1 MRHFRSW
8 MGLMLIFVW
17 GSLAGQAQEKVLR
30 GFVKDDHSDE
40 PIPFASIGFSGS
52 KVGRLSDSSGKFVF
66 HFSKWPSDT
75 LLVTYAGFEEMRI
88 ALDTA
93 RPIIE
98 LVIKL
103 QRKRQVE
110 GVLVKSKLG
119 RGILLWRKIVKN
131 KVRNDRRQFDRFG
144 YELYNK
150 MEIDLNNVNAEKMQK
165 GILPPKPFK
174 FILNNIDTLS
184 EEKPI
189 LPIYLIETLSDYYV
203 QQNPH
208 KTREIVKASKSIGL
222 KNESVTKFLGG
233 TYQNIN
239 VYKNFI
245 PVFDKDFVSPISD
258 DGDLYYNYR
267 VPDTQYIGGKRIFHL
282 VFQPKRKGTNTFH
295 GDAWIVDSSFAVQKM
310 NLQVS
315 DGSNV
320 NFIEKLSLVQEYQ
333 LVKDSIWFLAKDKF
347 IANIRLTG
355 PNNLSLIG
363 RKTTTYDKIR
373 IKEDG
378 PPLSMDED
386 FVNDKRVEIIQLS
399 DSAMDRT
406 SSYWN
411 KNRHEDLSANEHN
424 FYRMADTLLKMPAF
438 EKYSEWLKFIGTG
451 YRLVGNYEIGP
462 WMNWISGNIYEGL
475 RLRFDLGTNYRFNK
489 NVYLSSYLAY
499 GTKDQKVKGKL
510 EALFMLGKD
519 PRSSIRLLYKKDM
532 DYGQTYFDEI
542 GYDNLFALT
551 SRKTAV
557 PIKLIRIEQQKV
569 EYFKEWRT
577 GLSLTTSLHRKIYDP
592 IQNLPLKNDFSVA
605 DNAGNFNDF
614 QFNIKLRFAYLE
626 RFLQDDFFRTSLGSD
641 YPVTELY
648 FSKGVKGIFNSGYSY
663 SKLTFSISDYLKV
676 PPLGNIYY
684 NFYAGRVN
692 GRLPYMLL
700 NIAPGN
706 EIYYYNKYA
715 FNLMNRFEYIFDRYT
730 GLNIEHNIG
739 SGIFRILP
747 QKKYLKLRQF
757 WNAKMMWGSI
767 NAENSALNI
776 QQDFP
781 FTSLNGK
788 TYLELGTGIDNILRF
803 FRVDLVWR
811 VAPQPLP
818 VEGYKRFGVF
828 GSFRFSF

>member
-1 MRHFRSW
+1 MRDIRSW
-8 MGLMLIFVW
+8 IGLTLLFIFF
-17 GSLAGQAQEKVLR
+17 SNTGQGQFKELR
-30 GFVKDDHSDE
+30 GYVKDDHSDE
-40 PIPFASIGFSGS
+40 PIPFASIGFTGS
-52 KVGRLSDSSGKFVF
+52 QIGRLSDSAGRFVF
-66 HFSKWPSDT
+66 RFSKWPSDT
-75 LLVTYAGFEEMRI
+75 LLVTYAGFEETRI
-88 ALDTA
+88 FIDTTKQN
-93 RPIIE
+93 IE
-98 LVIKL
+98 IQIRL
-103 QRKRQVE
+103 QRERKIE

-119 RGILLWRKIVKN
+119 RGVLLWRKIVRN
-131 KVRNDRRQFDRFG
+131 KPRNDRRSFDRFG

-150 MEIDLNNVNAEKMQK
+150 MEVDLNNVNAEKMQK

-174 FILNNIDTLS
+174 FILNNIDTAS

-203 QQNPH
+203 EQNPH

-258 DGDLYYNYR
+258 DGDLFYNYR
-267 VPDTQYIGGKRIFHL
+267 VPDTQYVSGKRVFHL
-282 VFQPKRKGTNTFH
+282 VFQPKRKGTNTFY
-295 GDAWIVDSSFAVQKM
+295 GDAWIVDSIFAVQKM
-310 NLQVS
+310 NLQIGE
-315 DGSNV
+315 GSNL
-320 NFIEKLSLVQEYQ
+320 NFIDKLSLVQEYQ
-333 LVKDSIWFLAKDKF
+333 LVKDSIWFLSKDKF
-347 IANIRLTG
+347 VANIRLTG
-355 PNNLSLIG
+355 PNTLSFIG
-363 RKTTTYDKIR
+363 RKTTTYTNIQIND
-373 IKEDG
+373 DG
-378 PPLSMDED
+378 PPPSMKRE
-386 FVNDKRVEIIQLS
+386 FVTDKRVEVIRVS
-399 DSAMDRT
+399 DGAMDQPE
-406 SSYWN
+406 SYWI
-411 KNRHEDLSANEHN
+411 KNRHESLNKNENN
-424 FYRMADTLLKMPAF
+424 FYKMADTLIKMPAF
-438 EKYSEWLKFIGTG
+438 EQYSEWLKFIGTG

-489 NVYLSSYLAY
+489 NIYLSSYLAY
-499 GTKDQKVKGKL
+499 GTKDKKIKGKL

-519 PRSSIRLLYKKDM
+519 PRSSIRLMYKNDM
-532 DYGQTYFDEI
+532 DYGQTYYDEI

-557 PIKLIRIEQQKV
+557 PIKLIKIEQQKV

-577 GLSLTTSLHRKIYDP
+577 GLSLTANIQRKIYTP
-592 IQNLPLKNDFSVA
+592 IQNLPFIKDFTA
-605 DNAGNFNDF
+605 AENAGNFNDF
-614 QFNIKLRFAYLE
+614 QFNAKIRFAYLE

-641 YPVTELY
+641 YPVTEFY
-648 FSKGVKGIFNSGYSY
+648 FSKGIKGLLNSGYSY
-663 SKLTFSISDYLKV
+663 TKMTFSISDYLKI
-676 PPLGNIYY
+676 PPLGNVYY
-684 NFYAGRVN
+684 NLYAGKVN

-739 SGIFRILP
+739 SGIFRLLP
-747 QKKYLKLRQF
+747 QNKIFKLRQF

-767 NAENSALNI
+767 SEQNQLLNI
-776 QQDFP
+776 RQGFP

-788 TYLELGTGIDNILRF
+788 TYMELGTGIDNIFRF

-811 VAPQPLP
+811 LAPKPLP
-818 VEGYKRFGVF
+818 MEGYKRFGVF